1 VLVSTGIISVVGVR
15 YGVLGPLE
23 VTIDGQPTALPA
35 AKHRIVL
42 ATLLLSA
49 NRPVSVDEL
58 AERLWGAEPPASA
71 KATLQ
76 GYVLRLR
83 RTLTAAGVDPLRTRP
98 PGYLIEVAPEQ
109 LDLDRFKVLVAEAE
123 SAPAAVA
130 ADRLREALDL
140 WRGPALSDVPSPS
153 LHAVAG
159 RWLAELRINALER
172 RIDADLRL
180 GRHADLL
187 GELAGL
193 VADSPLHEPFRAQ
206 LMLALHRAGR
216 SADALETYRNARA
229 TIVAELGIEPGE
241 RLRELERG
249 VLVGDPALD
258 WRPEAPDRA
267 VLRPQSLPPDLP
279 DLVGRAML
287 ADELTARLSEP
298 SGHSGTPVVQVI
310 AGMSG
315 VGKSALAVH
324 VGHRLRSCF
333 PDGRLHAT
341 LRDATGPVHPAEVLG
356 RLLRLLGVLGT
367 HLPDS
372 VEGRS
377 TLLRD
382 RLAGRRVLLV
392 LDDAVDE
399 AQVRPLLP
407 GDECSAVLV
416 TSRNRLTGLAG
427 ARTVDL
433 TVLDDED
440 SLRLLATVLG
450 ADRVAADPAAARDLV
465 RQCGGLPLALRI
477 AAARLAART
486 NRPLSWLVRQLA
498 DEQRRLD
505 GLEAG
510 DMQVRASLAAG
521 YRALD
526 DERQRALRLLASLDT
541 TDYSPRLAAA
551 ALDRPPHRAE
561 RLVEDLVDAQLLE
574 LTGVGDRYRM
584 HGLVRLYAREQAS
597 SDRERDLAV
606 SRALTAWLAA
616 AEEAEA
622 SLPNAGWLPHLTGR
636 GTIAT
641 GDPMAWFELERQELA
656 VAIEQA
662 AAEGHAE
669 HAWRLAAAC
678 EGFLELR
685 GYWDDWRRCQE
696 RALVAAVIAGDRWGE
711 ARMRYGLG
719 RLCFAQDRHVLAER
733 LLTQALELWQG
744 DGLSQ
749 AHALM
754 ALGDVHHHNGRLDVA
769 RRCFEEAAA
778 GYAVAHDERGAVNA
792 GFCLG
797 VLYRDLGDRDAAK
810 AAMAA
815 ALSAFRGLGDSYG
828 QAQVLLFL
836 GASHCKWGD
845 QDAAERCLVEATA
858 LYRGFGDR
866 LGELRC
872 VRQLGHVLVTRGE
885 TARAE
890 RVLTGCQRA
899 FAEIGDPFGEATSC
913 WSLAELALRDGDE
926 PLGRR
931 RLADALALF
940 TRAGL
945 RPWQRRMERRLA
957 ELGRSARV

>member
-1 VLVSTGIISVVGVR
+1 MR

-23 VTIDGQPTALPA
+23 VTIDTEPAALPA
-35 AKHRIVL
+35 AKQRIVL
-42 ATLLLSA
+42 AALLLSA
-49 NRPVSVDEL
+49 NRPVSVEEL
-58 AERLWGAEPPASA
+58 AERLWGEEPPASA

-83 RTLTAAGVDPLRTRP
+83 RTLTAAGVDPVRTRP
-98 PGYLIEVAPEQ
+98 PGYLIEVEPGQ
-109 LDLDRFKVLVAEAE
+109 LDLDVFKALVAEAE
-123 SAPAAVA
+123 SAPASVA
-130 ADRLREALDL
+130 AERLREALDL

-206 LMLALHRAGR
+206 LMLALHRSGR
-216 SADALETYRNARA
+216 SADALETYRDGRA
-229 TIVAELGIEPGE
+229 AIVAELGIEPGE

-249 VLVGDPALD
+249 VLAGDPALD
-258 WRPEAPDRA
+258 WRPEAPDTA
-267 VLRPQSLPPDLP
+267 EVPGSTVLRPQALPPDVQ
-279 DLVGRAML
+279 LVGRASL
-287 ADELTARLSEP
+287 ADELTRRLASSSP
-298 SGHSGTPVVQVI
+298 HSGIPVVQVI

-324 VGHRLRSCF
+324 VGHQLRPHF

-341 LRDATGPVHPAEVLG
+341 LSDATGPIHPAEVLG

-399 AQVRPLLP
+399 AQVRPLIP

-433 TVLDDED
+433 TVLDASD
-440 SLRLLATVLG
+440 SLRLLETVLG
-450 ADRVAADPAAARDLV
+450 TARIAAEPDAAADLV
-465 RQCGGLPLALRI
+465 RQCGGLPLALRV

-486 NRPLSWLVRQLA
+486 SRPLSWLVAQLA

-505 GLEAG
+505 GLAAG
-510 DMQVRASLAAG
+510 DMQVRASLATG

-526 DERQRALRLLASLDT
+526 EEQRRALRLLGSLDNT
-541 TDYSPRLAAA
+541 EYSPRLAAA
-551 ALDRPPHRAE
+551 VLDRPWHRAE

-574 LTGVGDRYRM
+574 LTGVADRYRM
-584 HGLVRLYAREQAS
+584 HGLVRIYAREQIEAA
-597 SDRERDLAV
+597 ERDAALT
-606 SRALTAWLAA
+606 RALTAWLIA

-622 SLPNAGWLPHLTGR
+622 VMPNAGWLPHLPGR
-636 GTIAT
+636 GAVAT

-656 VAIEQA
+656 IAIEQA
-662 AAEGHAE
+662 AAAGHAE

-685 GYWDDWRRCQE
+685 GYWDDWRRCHE
-696 RALVAAVIAGDRWGE
+696 RALVAAVTGNDRWGE

-719 RLCFAQDRHVLAER
+719 RLCFAQDRYVLAER
-733 LLTQALELWQG
+733 LFSRALELWTG
-744 DGLSQ
+744 DRLSQ

-754 ALGDVHHHNGRLDVA
+754 ALGDVHHHNGRLDLA
-769 RRCFEEAAA
+769 RRCFEEAAL
-778 GYAVAHDERGAVNA
+778 GYAAEHDERGAVNA

-797 VLYRDLGDRDAAK
+797 LIHRDLGDPDAAK

-845 QDAAERCLVEATA
+845 QDAAERCVSEATA

-872 VRQLGHVLVTRGE
+872 LRQLGHVLVSRGE

-890 RVLTGCQRA
+890 RVLNGCQRA
-899 FAEIGDPFGEATSC
+899 FAEIGDVFGQATSC

-926 PLGRR
+926 RLGRR
-931 RLADALALF
+931 RLADALDLF
-940 TRAGL
+940 TKAGL
-945 RPWQRRMERRLA
+945 EPWQRRMRRRLA
-957 ELGRSARV
+957 ELGRSAPV

>member
-1 VLVSTGIISVVGVR
+1 VGVR

-23 VTIDGQPTALPA
+23 VTIDNKPTALPA

-58 AERLWGAEPPASA
+58 AERLWGERPPASA

-83 RTLTAAGVDPLRTRP
+83 RTLTASGADPVRTRP
-98 PGYLIEVAPEQ
+98 PGYLIEVEPEQ
-109 LDLDRFKVLVAEAE
+109 LDLDRFRALVAEAE
-123 SAPAAVA
+123 PAPAAVA

-140 WRGPALSDVPSPS
+140 WRGPALADVPSPS
-153 LHAVAG
+153 LHTVAG
-159 RWLAELRINALER
+159 GWLAELRINALER

-216 SADALETYRNARA
+216 TADALETYRDARA
-229 TIVAELGIEPGE
+229 VIVDELGIEPGE
-241 RLRELERG
+241 RLRQLERG
-249 VLVGDPALD
+249 VLVGDTALD

-267 VLRPQSLPPDLP
+267 VVRPQALPPDVP
-279 DLVGRAML
+279 LVGRASL
-287 ADELTARLSEP
+287 ADELTRRLAAP
-298 SGHSGTPVVQVI
+298 SPRTGMPVVQVI

-324 VGHRLRSCF
+324 IGHQLRDDF

-341 LRDATGPVHPAEVLG
+341 LSDATGPVHPAEVLG

-392 LDDAVDE
+392 LDDAADE
-399 AQVRPLLP
+399 AQVRPLIP

-433 TVLDDED
+433 TVLDDEE
-440 SLRLLATVLG
+440 SLRLLETVLG
-450 ADRVAADPAAARDLV
+450 SQRVAAEVAAARDLV
-465 RQCGGLPLALRI
+465 RHCGGLPLALRI
-477 AAARLAART
+477 AAARLAARSS
-486 NRPLSWLVRQLA
+486 RPLSWLVAQLA

-526 DERQRALRLLASLDT
+526 DERRRALRLLGSLDT
-541 TDYSPRLAAA
+541 IDYSPRLAAA
-551 ALDRPPHRAE
+551 VLDQPPHRAE

-574 LTGVGDRYRM
+574 LTGVADRYRM
-584 HGLVRLYAREQAS
+584 HGLVRIYAREQA
-597 SDRERDLAV
+597 DGERDLAV
-606 SRALTAWLAA
+606 SRALTSWLAA
-616 AEEAEA
+616 AEDAET
-622 SLPNAGWLPHLTGR
+622 SLPNAGWLPHLPGR
-636 GTIAT
+636 GTVAA

-656 VAIEQA
+656 AAIEQA
-662 AAEGHAE
+662 AAEGYAG

-685 GYWDDWRRCQE
+685 GYWDDWRRCHE
-696 RALVAAVIAGDRWGE
+696 RALVAAVTAGDRWGE

-733 LLTQALELWQG
+733 LLTQALALWRD
-744 DGLSQ
+744 DGLSH

-754 ALGDVHHHNGRLDVA
+754 ALGDVHHHNGRLDLA
-769 RRCFEEAAA
+769 RRCFDEAAV
-778 GYAVAHDERGAVNA
+778 GYAAAHHERGIVNA

-797 VLYRDLGDRDAAK
+797 LVDRDLGDADAART
-810 AAMAA
+810 ALAA

-836 GASHCKWGD
+836 GSSHCKWGD
-845 QDAAERCLVEATA
+845 QDVAGRCLLEATA

-872 VRQLGHVLVTRGE
+872 VRQFGHVLVTRGE

-899 FAEIGDPFGEATSC
+899 FAEIGDLFGEGTSC

-926 PLGRR
+926 RLGRR
-931 RLADALALF
+931 RLTAALDLF

-945 RPWQRRMERRLA
+945 GPWQRRMRDRLA
-957 ELGRSARV
+957 ELPRSAPA

>member
-1 VLVSTGIISVVGVR
+1 VLVNTGIISTVGVR
-15 YGVLGPLE
+15 YAVLGPLE
-23 VTIDGQPTALPA
+23 VTIDRQPTALPA

-58 AERLWGAEPPASA
+58 AERLWGEEPPASA

-83 RTLTAAGVDPLRTRP
+83 RTLTAAGVDPVRTRP
-98 PGYLIEVAPEQ
+98 PGYLIEVGPAE
-109 LDLDRFKVLVAEAE
+109 LDLDRFKALVAEAE

-153 LHAVAG
+153 LHFAAG

-216 SADALETYRNARA
+216 SADALETYRDARA
-229 TIVAELGIEPGE
+229 TFVAELGIEPGE
-241 RLRELERG
+241 RLREVERG

-258 WRPEAPDRA
+258 WRPEAPVPSSA
-267 VLRPQSLPPDLP
+267 VSRPQALPPDVP
-279 DLVGRAML
+279 DLVGRASL
-287 ADELTARLSEP
+287 ADDLVARLAAP
-298 SGHSGTPVVQVI
+298 SAHSGTPVVQVI

-324 VGHRLRSCF
+324 IGHRLRPHF
-333 PDGRLHAT
+333 TDGRLHAT
-341 LRDATGPVHPAEVLG
+341 LRDATGPLHPAEVLG
-356 RLLRLLGVLGT
+356 RLLRQLGVLGT

-399 AQVRPLLP
+399 AQVRPLIP

-433 TVLDDED
+433 TVLDDGD
-440 SLRLLATVLG
+440 SLRLLETVLG
-450 ADRVAADPAAARDLV
+450 VDRVAAEPVAARDLI
-465 RQCGGLPLALRI
+465 RHCGGLPLALRI
-477 AAARLAART
+477 AAARLAARA
-486 NRPLSWLVRQLA
+486 NRPLSWLVAQLA

-510 DMQVRASLAAG
+510 DMQVRASLATG

-526 DERQRALRLLASLDT
+526 GERQRALRLLASVNNA
-541 TDYSPRLAAA
+541 DYSPRLAAA
-551 ALDRPPHRAE
+551 VLDRPPHRAE

-574 LTGVGDRYRM
+574 LVADRYRM
-584 HGLVRLYAREQAS
+584 HGLVRVYAREQAM
-597 SDRERDLAV
+597 SDRERDAAV
-606 SRALTAWLAA
+606 ERALSAWLAA

-622 SLPNAGWLPHLTGR
+622 MLPNAGWLPHLSGR
-636 GTIAT
+636 GSASSV
-641 GDPMAWFELERQELA
+641 DPMAWFEVERQELA
-656 VAIEQA
+656 VAIDQA
-662 AAEGHAE
+662 AAEGHVG

-678 EGFLELR
+678 EGFLEVR
-685 GYWDDWRRCQE
+685 GHWDDWRRCQE
-696 RALVAAVIAGDRWGE
+696 RALVAAVVGGDRWGE

-719 RLCFAQDRHVLAER
+719 RLCFAQDRHELAER
-733 LLTQALELWQG
+733 LLRQALELWRG
-744 DGLSQ
+744 DRLSQ

-754 ALGDVHHHNGRLDVA
+754 AVGDVHHHNGRLDLA
-769 RRCFEEAAA
+769 RACFEEAAA
-778 GYAVAHDERGAVNA
+778 GYAAEHDERGTVNA

-797 VLYRDLGDRDAAK
+797 LLSRDLGDVDAAK
-810 AAMAA
+810 SALAA
-815 ALSAFRGLGDSYG
+815 ALTAFRGLGDSYG

-845 QDAAERCLVEATA
+845 QDAAERCLTEATA

-866 LGELRC
+866 LGELRSL
-872 VRQLGHVLVTRGE
+872 RQLGHALVMRGE

-899 FAEIGDPFGEATSC
+899 FAEIGDVFGEAFTG

-926 PLGRR
+926 RLGRH
-931 RLADALALF
+931 RLTVALELF

-945 RPWQRRMERRLA
+945 EPWQRRMRRRLA
-957 ELGRSARV
+957 ELGRSAAL

>member
-1 VLVSTGIISVVGVR
+1 MH

-23 VTIDGQPTALPA
+23 VTIDSEVTALPA

-42 ATLLLSA
+42 AALLLSA
-49 NRPVSVDEL
+49 NQPVSVEEL
-58 AERLWGAEPPASA
+58 TERLWGEEPPASA

-83 RTLTAAGVDPLRTRP
+83 RTLTGVDPLRTRP
-98 PGYLIEVAPEQ
+98 PGYLIDVAPGQ
-109 LDLDRFKVLVAEAE
+109 LDLDVFKALVAEAE
-123 SAPAAVA
+123 LAPAAVA
-130 ADRLREALDL
+130 AQRLREALDL

-180 GRHADLL
+180 GRHAELL

-216 SADALETYRNARA
+216 SADALRTYRDARSM
-229 TIVAELGIEPGE
+229 IVAEQGIEPGE

-249 VLVGDPALD
+249 VLTGDPALD
-258 WRPEAPDRA
+258 WTPDR
-267 VLRPQSLPPDLP
+267 VVVRPQALPPDV
-279 DLVGRAML
+279 DLVGRASL
-287 ADELTARLSEP
+287 ADELTSRLAEP
-298 SGHSGTPVVQVI
+298 SPRSGMPVVQVI
-310 AGMSG
+310 TGMSG

-324 VGHRLRSCF
+324 IGHRLRAYF

-341 LRDATGPVHPAEVLG
+341 LSDATGPVHPAEVLG

-392 LDDAVDE
+392 LDDAADE
-399 AQVRPLLP
+399 AQVRPLIP

-427 ARTVDL
+427 ASTVDL

-440 SLRLLATVLG
+440 SRRLLETVLG
-450 ADRVAADPAAARDLV
+450 AQRVAAELEAAADLV

-486 NRPLSWLVRQLA
+486 SRPLSWLVAQLA

-510 DMQVRASLAAG
+510 DLQVRASLATG

-526 DERQRALRLLASLDT
+526 DERRRALRLLGSLDT
-541 TDYSPRLAAA
+541 TEYSPQLAAA
-551 ALDRPPHRAE
+551 ALDRPTHRAE
-561 RLVEDLVDAQLLE
+561 RLVEDLVDAQLLDE
-574 LTGVGDRYRM
+574 VADRYRM
-584 HGLVRLYAREQAS
+584 HGLVRLYAREQVEPV
-597 SDRERDLAV
+597 ERAAAV
-606 SRALTAWLAA
+606 SRSLTAWLAA

-622 SLPNAGWLPHLTGR
+622 QLPNAGWLPRPPGQ
-636 GTIAT
+636 GAVSS
-641 GDPMAWFELERQELA
+641 GDPMAWFELERPELA

-662 AAEGHAE
+662 AVEGYAE

-678 EGFLELR
+678 EGFMELR
-685 GYWDDWRRCQE
+685 GHWDDWRRCQE
-696 RALVAAVIAGDRWGE
+696 RALAAAVTGDDRWGE
-711 ARMRYGLG
+711 ARMRFGLG
-719 RLCFAQDRHVLAER
+719 RLCFAQDRHDLASR
-733 LLTQALELWQG
+733 LLGQAAELWAE
-744 DGLSQ
+744 DCLSH

-754 ALGDVHHHNGRLDVA
+754 ALGDVHHHNGRLDLA

-778 GYAVAHDERGAVNA
+778 GYHLEHDTRGSINA

-797 VLYRDLGDRDAAK
+797 LVDRDEGDRDAAK
-810 AAMAA
+810 AALAA
-815 ALSAFRGLGDSYG
+815 ALAAFRGLGDSYG

-836 GASHCKWGD
+836 GASHSKWGD
-845 QDAAERCLVEATA
+845 QDPAERCLVEATA

-872 VRQLGHVLVTRGE
+872 ARQLGHVLVTRGD

-890 RVLTGCQRA
+890 RVLSGCQRA
-899 FAEIGDPFGEATSC
+899 FAEIGDVFGEATTC

-926 PLGRR
+926 RLGRR
-931 RLADALALF
+931 RLTDALALF

-945 RPWQRRMERRLA
+945 EPWQRRMRARLA
-957 ELGRSARV
+957 ELGRSAPV

>member
-1 VLVSTGIISVVGVR
+1 VGVR
-15 YGVLGPLE
+15 YGVLGPLAVE
-23 VTIDGQPTALPA
+23 IDSKPTALPA
-35 AKHRIVL
+35 AKHRVVL
-42 ATLLLSA
+42 AALLLSA

-58 AERLWGAEPPASA
+58 AERLWGEEPPASA

-83 RTLTAAGVDPLRTRP
+83 RTLSGVDPLRTRP
-98 PGYLIEVAPEQ
+98 PGYLIEVAPGQ
-109 LDLDRFKVLVAEAE
+109 LDLDVFRALVTEAE
-123 SAPAAVA
+123 EAPPAVA
-130 ADRLREALDL
+130 AERLREALDL

-216 SADALETYRNARA
+216 TADALETYRQARA

-249 VLVGDPALD
+249 VLAGDPTLD
-258 WRPEAPDRA
+258 WTADTTEVPSNT
-267 VLRPQSLPPDLP
+267 VIRPQSLPPDV
-279 DLVGRAML
+279 DLVGRASL
-287 ADELTARLSEP
+287 AAELTARLAAP
-298 SGHSGTPVVQVI
+298 SGHCGRPVVQVI

-324 VGHRLRSCF
+324 IGHQLRSHF

-341 LRDATGPVHPAEVLG
+341 LSDATGPVHPAEVLG

-392 LDDAVDE
+392 LDDVVDE
-399 AQVRPLLP
+399 AQVRPLIP
-407 GDECSAVLV
+407 GDEHSAVLI

-433 TVLDDED
+433 TVLDAPD

-450 ADRVAADPAAARDLV
+450 AARVAAEPDAAADLV

-486 NRPLSWLVRQLA
+486 SRPLSWLVAQLA

-510 DMQVRASLAAG
+510 DMQVRASLATG

-526 DERQRALRLLASLDT
+526 DERRRALRLLGALDNT
-541 TDYSPRLAAA
+541 EYSPTLAAA
-551 ALDRPPHRAE
+551 VLDRPAHRAE
-561 RLVEDLVDAQLLE
+561 RLVEDLVDAQLLDE
-574 LTGVGDRYRM
+574 VAGRYRM
-584 HGLVRLYAREQAS
+584 HGLVRLYAREQVDAV
-597 SDRERDLAV
+597 ERDEAV
-606 SRALTAWLAA
+606 SRSLDAWLAL
-616 AEEAEA
+616 AEEAE
-622 SLPNAGWLPHLTGR
+622 SLLPTAGWLPHRQGR
-636 GTIAT
+636 GGLAA
-641 GDPMAWFELERQELA
+641 GDPMAWFELERPQLA
-656 VAIEQA
+656 IAIEQA
-662 AAEGHAE
+662 AFGHPE
-669 HAWRLAAAC
+669 HSWRLAAAC
-678 EGFLELR
+678 EGFMELR
-685 GYWDDWRRCQE
+685 GYWDDWRRCHE
-696 RALVAAVIAGDRWGE
+696 RALAAAVTAGDRWGE

-719 RLCFAQDRHVLAER
+719 RLCFAQDRHVLASR
-733 LLTQALELWQG
+733 LLEQAVELWA
-744 DGLSQ
+744 DDRLSH

-754 ALGDVHHHNGRLDVA
+754 ALGDVHHHNGRFDLA
-769 RRCFEEAAA
+769 RQCFTQAVA
-778 GYAVAHDERGAVNA
+778 GYDHDARGRINA

-797 VLYRDLGDRDAAK
+797 LVDRDQGDVEAAK
-810 AAMAA
+810 AALAA
-815 ALSAFRGLGDSYG
+815 ALVGFRGLGDSYG
-828 QAQVLLFL
+828 QAQVLQFL
-836 GASHCKWGD
+836 GSSHCKWGD
-845 QDAAERCLVEATA
+845 LDAAERYLVEATA

-872 VRQLGHVLVTRGE
+872 VRQLGHVLVTRGD

-890 RVLTGCQRA
+890 RVLSGCQRA
-899 FAEIGDPFGEATSC
+899 FAEIGDVFGEATTC
-913 WSLAELALRDGDE
+913 WSLAELALRDGDAG
-926 PLGRR
+926 LGRR
-931 RLADALALF
+931 RLADALDLF

-945 RPWQRRMERRLA
+945 EPWQRRMRARLT
-957 ELGRSARV
+957 ELGRSTPV